1 MDSHSLRH
9 QALHL
14 RKNRASIIGAIEYMV
29 SQCLTRNQ
37 SGLDELTQFAL
48 DRPECDSC
56 QSRKLA
62 QVERIAHMPVENGE
76 QSTAGASEE
85 GPGKH
90 ADCTH
95 FGVNRTRNGYTQ
107 SRVAV
112 GDVRANSVKRV
123 ASAVGEGAIAVSRVY
138 RALAEL

>member
-1 MDSHSLRH
+1 MDPDSLRH

-14 RKNRASIIGAIEYMV
+14 RKDRASIIGTIEDMV

-37 SGLDELTQFAL
+37 SSIDELTQFAL
-48 DRPECDSC
+48 HRPECDSR

-62 QVERIAHMPVENGE
+62 QVKRITHMSIENGE
-76 QSTAGASEE
+76 QSAAGAAEE

-90 ADCTH
+90 AYCTH

-107 SRVAV
+107 SRVERESPAISQ
-112 GDVRANSVKRV
+112 SVF
-123 ASAVGEGAIAVSRVY
+123 S
-138 RALAEL
+138 AELLGFRARVLGLGAS